1 MPTVNPPF
9 EPTQGNV
16 TLTLAPRGPLRL
28 LFNISVAIAALSL
41 ALALSFAAR
50 SKRIKRRSRQVSG
63 LLDEK
68 NISSQRYVSGI
79 WGRSRGVS
87 NGVVTI
93 MSANQRPSSSEL
105 EAGIG
110 HEQKSD
116 KESAP
121 WSLEAKDGV
130 RMEDHRGNEM
140 VMAMRQHLESRP
152 APPPPLTPPTLSTAI
167 FPFEDRRLST
177 AMSTTGDLDSSFF
190 HQPNPDYT
198 SSSSSSSVL
207 PKQCDSPIIP
217 RRRSYTKTL
226 PLGPPQPVS
235 ILEDDGSITSFS
247 PSSFPSSSPTL
258 PLAPHDAF
266 HATEVDVRGEII
278 SVIDDTG
285 VGWKRHTRVY
295 GGGVCLACLAAG
307 GEEGFYGDRVR
318 PEEKR

>member
-1 MPTVNPPF
+1 MPAVNPPF

-16 TLTLAPRGPLRL
+16 TWTLAPRGPLRL

-167 FPFEDRRLST
+167 FPFEDRRLTESRLYFILLVLIGASK
-177 AMSTTGDLDSSFF
+177 AMRFSYHSKAQVLYKNLTSWTTS
-190 HQPNPDYT
+190 
-198 SSSSSSSVL
+198 
-207 PKQCDSPIIP
+207 
-217 RRRSYTKTL
+217 
-226 PLGPPQPVS
+226 
-235 ILEDDGSITSFS
+235 
-247 PSSFPSSSPTL
+247 
-258 PLAPHDAF
+258 A
-266 HATEVDVRGEII
+266 
-278 SVIDDTG
+278 
-285 VGWKRHTRVY
+285 
-295 GGGVCLACLAAG
+295 
-307 GEEGFYGDRVR
+307 GFYPGRRWQYNFLLTKLVSFL
-318 PEEKR
+318 ESNSTFGST